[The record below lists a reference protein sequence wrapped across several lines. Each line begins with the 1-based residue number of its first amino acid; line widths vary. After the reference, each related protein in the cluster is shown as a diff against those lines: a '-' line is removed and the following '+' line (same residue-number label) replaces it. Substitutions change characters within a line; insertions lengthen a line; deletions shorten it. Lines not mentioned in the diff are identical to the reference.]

1 METGIKV
8 GDCMKT
14 SLVTIRE
21 DASIVE
27 AARKMKQSNVGSLLV
42 EDKNKRVYGIL
53 TSDDV
58 VHKAVSA
65 EKTAEPVKNFASK
78 PLVGIKIDA
87 DLRDAAKLMGERN
100 VKRLVVFKT
109 DGKSIAGIISQKDIV
124 RISPS
129 LYDLIAE
136 RERITEGGLTGRR
149 AQRA

>member
-14 SLVTIRE
+14 SLVTIGE
-21 DASIVE
+21 DASIIE
-27 AARKMKQSNVGSLLV
+27 AARKMKQSDVGSLLV

-78 PLVGIKIDA
+78 PLVGIKVDA
-87 DLRDAAKLMGERN
+87 DLRDAAKLMGEKN

-136 RERITEGGLTGRR
+136 RERILK
-149 AQRA
+149 AV